1 MIICEFIVA
10 LLIIANIIYIVY
22 KKQKLKNM
30 KQTDCLESYK
40 FINNWSEDLIWCPSQ
55 INSNEFVY
63 NNNVY
68 YIYLRWRH
76 ENPWTAD
83 LIQIKEDDWTSI
95 DIPFFKDDEYI
106 ELEKYIESNI
116 EKILEKMS

>member
-1 MIICEFIVA
+1 
-10 LLIIANIIYIVY
+10 
-22 KKQKLKNM
+22 M
-30 KQTDCLESYK
+30 KQTDRLESYK
-40 FINNWSEDLIWCPSQ
+40 FINNWSEDLKWCPSQ
-55 INSNEFVY
+55 IDSNEFVY

-76 ENPWTAD
+76 KNPWTAD
-83 LIQIKEDDWTSI
+83 LIQIKEDDCTSI
-95 DIPFFKDDEYI
+95 DIPFFKDDEYK